1 VKQVIQNFK
10 TGELNVESVP
20 MPSLSGG
27 VVLVENKYS
36 LISTGT
42 EKETVAVGKASLLR
56 KAQKRPDLVEQVF
69 QNIKKEGLK
78 ATIQKVK
85 NKLDSPKALGYSCAG
100 VVQASMDT
108 NNEFQKGDRVACAG
122 QDYASH
128 AEIVAVPQNLVVKI
142 PDNVTYREAAYTTL
156 GAIAMQGVRQANPKI
171 GENIAVIGLG
181 VLGQLSAQILKAN
194 GCNVL
199 GIDLDPG
206 LTKIAKDC
214 GIDEAHTR
222 QDQDLLVSSLNF
234 TNNFGFDS
242 IIITAA
248 AKNNDP
254 IILATELAR
263 KKAKIV
269 VVGDVKMDI
278 PREPHFYKKEL
289 ELLIAT
295 SYGPGRYDV
304 QYEGKGIDYPY
315 QYVRWTEKRNM
326 EAFLGL
332 VSKNLINLEKIT
344 SHIFKIDE
352 VEKAYDL
359 VLNKGDHSP
368 LGILLEYDD
377 QNENKFLQKIRIN
390 PQKTI
395 ANINVGFIGA
405 GSFAQGYLIP
415 NIKSWGASLDTVVN
429 KKGTSATNIARK
441 FGFSSSS
448 TNPAD
453 VLENDDIN
461 TVFIATRHDT
471 HADLCIKALK
481 SGKKVFVEKPLSID
495 EAGLD
500 EIEKIFPDLD
510 EPFLMVGYNR
520 RYSNAA
526 KIAREEFEN
535 LNEPIVIG
543 IRVNA
548 GSIENEHWINDP
560 DIGGGRIVGEICHF
574 IDLMQYL
581 TDSEPESVYS
591 SGITDQNLKFA
602 NQDNVSA
609 IINFKNGSIGNLVY
623 CSTGDKSLPKER
635 IEIHGGQKA
644 VVVDNFNSITVYKKN
659 RSLKHK
665 NVDKGHKKEIFAF
678 LDLIN
683 NGGPMP
689 QDIKSLIQTSK
700 TTFRILDSL
709 STGLPQ
715 KV

>member
-1 VKQVIQNFK
+1 VKQVVQNFK

-20 MPSLSGG
+20 MPSLSEG

-36 LISTGT
+36 LISAGT
-42 EKETVAVGKASLLR
+42 EKETVSVGKASMLG

-69 QNIKKEGLK
+69 QNIKNEGLK
-78 ATIQKVK
+78 ATIRKVK
-85 NKLDSPKALGYSCAG
+85 NKLDSSKALGYSCAG

-108 NNEFQKGDRVACAG
+108 NNEFKKGNRVACAG

-128 AEIVAVPQNLVVKI
+128 AEIVVVPQNLVVKI
-142 PDNVTYREAAYTTL
+142 PDNVTYKEAAYTTL
-156 GAIAMQGVRQANPKI
+156 GAIAMQGVRQASPKI

-214 GIDEAHTR
+214 GIDQAYPR
-222 QDQDLLVSSLNF
+222 LDQDLLITALNF

-242 IIITAA
+242 IVITAA

-263 KKAKIV
+263 KRAKIV

-304 QYEGKGIDYPY
+304 QYEGQGIDYPY

-326 EAFLGL
+326 DAFLGL
-332 VSKNLINLEKIT
+332 VSKKLINLEKIT
-344 SHIFKIDE
+344 SHVFKIDE
-352 VEKAYDL
+352 AEKAYDL
-359 VLNKGDHSP
+359 VLDKGNEFQ
-368 LGILLEYDD
+368 LGILLEYDE
-377 QNENKFLQKIRIN
+377 NEIKFQQKIKIK
-390 PQKTI
+390 PLKAI

-429 KKGTSATNIARK
+429 KNGTSATTIARK

-471 HADLCIKALK
+471 HADYCIKALK

-495 EAGLD
+495 EAGID

-535 LNEPIVIG
+535 LNEPKVIS

-548 GSIENEHWINDP
+548 GSMEKDHWINDP
-560 DIGGGRIVGEICHF
+560 IKGGGRIVGEICHF

-581 TDSEPESVYS
+581 ADSEPESVYS
-591 SGITDQNLKFA
+591 SGITDQNIKFA
-602 NQDNVSA
+602 NQDNIGI

-635 IEIHGGQKA
+635 IEIHGGQKV
-644 VVVDNFNSITVYKKN
+644 VVVDNFSSVTVHKN
-659 RSLKHK
+659 NKSLKHK
-665 NVDKGHKKEIFAF
+665 NVDKGHKNEIFAF

-689 QDIKSLIQTSK
+689 QDLKSLIQTSK

>member
-1 VKQVIQNFK
+1 MKQVIQNFK
-10 TGELNVESVP
+10 TGELNVETVP
-20 MPSLSGG
+20 MPSLSEG

-36 LISTGT
+36 LISAGT
-42 EKETVAVGKASLLR
+42 EKETVSIGKASMLG

-69 QNIKKEGLK
+69 QNIKNEGLK
-78 ATIQKVK
+78 ATIRKVK

-108 NNEFQKGDRVACAG
+108 NNEFKKGNRVACAG

-142 PDNVTYREAAYTTL
+142 PDNVTYKEAAYTTL
-156 GAIAMQGVRQANPKI
+156 GAIAMQGVRQADPKI

-206 LTKIAKDC
+206 LTKIAIDC
-214 GIDEAHTR
+214 GIDQAYSR
-222 QDQDLLVSSLNF
+222 QDKDLLVSSLNF

-263 KKAKIV
+263 KRAKIV

-326 EAFLGL
+326 GAFLGL
-332 VSKNLINLEKIT
+332 LSKKLINLEKIT
-344 SHIFKIDE
+344 SHVFEIDE
-352 VEKAYDL
+352 AEKAYDL
-359 VLNKGDHSP
+359 ILKKGDQSP
-368 LGILLEYDD
+368 LGVLLEYDE
-377 QNENKFLQKIRIN
+377 NEIKFQQKIKIT
-390 PQKTI
+390 PQKVI

-415 NIKSWGASLDTVVN
+415 SIKSWGASLDTVVN
-429 KKGTSATNIARK
+429 KNGTSVTNVARK

-471 HADLCIKALK
+471 HSDFCIKALK

-495 EAGLD
+495 EAGLV
-500 EIEKIFPDLD
+500 EIERIFSELD

-535 LNEPIVIG
+535 LNEPIVIS

-548 GSIENEHWINDP
+548 GSIENDHWINDP
-560 DIGGGRIVGEICHF
+560 DKGGGRIVGEICHF
-574 IDLMQYL
+574 IDLMQYF
-581 TDSEPESVYS
+581 TGSEPESVFS

-602 NQDNVSA
+602 NQDNVS
-609 IINFKNGSIGNLVY
+609 IIIKFKNGSIGSIVY
-623 CSTGDKSLPKER
+623 SSTGDKSLPKER
-635 IEIHGGQKA
+635 IEIYGGQKT
-644 VVVDNFNSITVYKKN
+644 VVVDNFSSVTIHKNN

-678 LDLIN
+678 LDLIK
-683 NGGPMP
+683 NGKPMP
-689 QDIKSLIQTSK
+689 QDLKSLIQTNK

>member
-1 VKQVIQNFK
+1 MKQVIQNFK

-20 MPSLSGG
+20 MPSLSKG

-36 LISTGT
+36 LISVGT
-42 EKETVAVGKASLLR
+42 EKETVSVGKASLLG

-69 QNIKKEGLK
+69 QNIKKEGLRS
-78 ATIQKVK
+78 TIRKVK

-108 NNEFQKGDRVACAG
+108 NNEFKKGDRVACAG

-142 PDNVTYREAAYTTL
+142 PDNVTYKEAAYTTL

-214 GIDEAHTR
+214 GIDQTNTR
-222 QDQDLLVSSLNF
+222 QDQDLLVSALNF

-248 AKNNDP
+248 SKNNDP
-254 IILATELAR
+254 IILATELAG

-315 QYVRWTEKRNM
+315 HYVRWTEKRNM

-332 VSKNLINLEKIT
+332 VSKKLINLKKIT
-344 SHIFKIDE
+344 SHVFKIDE
-352 VEKAYDL
+352 AEKAYDL
-359 VLNKGDHSP
+359 VLNKGEEYT
-368 LGILLEYDD
+368 LGILLEYDE
-377 QNENKFLQKIRIN
+377 NEIKFQKKIKIN
-390 PQKTI
+390 PQKAI

-429 KKGTSATNIARK
+429 KNGTSATTVARR

-481 SGKKVFVEKPLSID
+481 SGKKVFVEKPLSIN
-495 EAGLD
+495 ETGLD

-535 LNEPIVIG
+535 LNEPIVIS

-548 GSIENEHWINDP
+548 GFIEKDHWINDP
-560 DIGGGRIVGEICHF
+560 DKGGGRIVGEICHF
-574 IDLMQYL
+574 IDLMQYFA
-581 TDSEPESVYS
+581 DSEPDSVFS

-602 NQDNVSA
+602 NQDNVSI

-644 VVVDNFNSITVYKKN
+644 VVVDNFDSVTVYKKN
-659 RSLKHK
+659 RSVKHK
-665 NVDKGHKKEIFAF
+665 NVDKGHKKEVFAF

-683 NGGPMP
+683 SGEPMP
-689 QDIKSLIQTSK
+689 QDLKSLIQTSK

>member
-10 TGELNVESVP
+10 TGELNVETVP
-20 MPSLSGG
+20 MPSLSEG

-36 LISTGT
+36 LISAGT
-42 EKETVAVGKASLLR
+42 EKETVSIGKASMLG

-69 QNIKKEGLK
+69 QNIKNEGLK

-100 VVQASMDT
+100 EVQASMDT
-108 NNEFQKGDRVACAG
+108 NNEFKKGDRVACAG

-128 AEIVAVPQNLVVKI
+128 AEIVAVPQNLVVQI
-142 PDNVTYREAAYTTL
+142 PDNVTYKEAAYTTL
-156 GAIAMQGVRQANPKI
+156 GAIAMQGVRQADPKI

-181 VLGQLSAQILKAN
+181 VLGQLTAQILKAN

-214 GIDEAHTR
+214 GINQAYTR
-222 QDQDLLVSSLNF
+222 QDHDLLVSSLNF

-269 VVGDVKMDI
+269 VVGNVKMDI

-332 VSKNLINLEKIT
+332 VSKKLINLEKIT
-344 SHIFKIDE
+344 SHVFKIDKA
-352 VEKAYDL
+352 EKAYDL
-359 VLNKGDHSP
+359 VLNKGDEYT
-368 LGILLEYDD
+368 LGILLEYDE
-377 QNENKFLQKIRIN
+377 NEIKFQQKIKIN
-390 PQKTI
+390 PQKAI

-405 GSFAQGYLIP
+405 GSFAQSYLIP

-429 KKGTSATNIARK
+429 KNGTSATSVARR

-500 EIEKIFPDLD
+500 EIEKIFSELD

-535 LNEPIVIG
+535 LNEPIVIS

-548 GSIENEHWINDP
+548 GSIENDHWINDP
-560 DIGGGRIVGEICHF
+560 DKGGGRIVGEICHF
-574 IDLMQYL
+574 IDLMQYFA
-581 TDSEPESVYS
+581 DSEPDSVYG

-602 NQDNVSA
+602 NQDNVSI

-644 VVVDNFNSITVYKKN
+644 VVVDNFNSVTIHKNN
-659 RSLKHK
+659 RSVKHK
-665 NVDKGHKKEIFAF
+665 NIDKGHKKEIFAF
-678 LDLIN
+678 MDLIN
-683 NGGPMP
+683 KSGTMP
-689 QDIKSLIQTSK
+689 QDLKSLIQTGK